1 MKNESENGE
10 QVQESILF
18 SPIKMGAV
26 ALKHRVVMAPLTRLR
41 SNPDNSPSDMMVEHY
56 SQRASDGGL
65 IIIEAASVSANGR
78 AYQGAPGIYNDDQI
92 GGFRKIADAIHA
104 KGGKSFVQLFHSGR
118 TSHVDLQPNGE
129 SPVGASVVPYGGH
142 VFLNKEF
149 ITVSPNRALEIDEI
163 QAIVEDFR
171 IASERV
177 MAAGFDGVEIHSA
190 NGYLPDQ
197 FIQDGSN
204 KRTDAYGGPVENRA
218 RFLLEIT
225 KALVEVWGPGRVGV
239 RISPSGFFNE
249 VSDSNPEATF
259 GYVATQLN
267 NFELA
272 YLHIIEPRVMGDLTK
287 VENGEPVAAAYLRKI
302 YKGNIIVAGGFTGDS
317 AEAILRKGDADL
329 VTFGRHFASNPD
341 LPERLKRKLPLNPY
355 NRDAFW
361 GGDEHGYNDY
371 PFYQEP
377 VEAEQQ

>member
-1 MKNESENGE
+1 MKDELKDGE
-10 QVQESILF
+10 QIEQSILF
-18 SPIKMGAV
+18 SPVKIGELS
-26 ALKHRVVMAPLTRLR
+26 LKHRVVMAPLTRLR
-41 SNPDNSPSDMMVEHY
+41 SNPDDSPSDIMIEHY

-65 IIIEAASVSANGR
+65 IIIEAAGVSAKGR

-92 GGFRKIADAIHA
+92 INFRKIADAIHA
-104 KGGKSFVQLFHSGR
+104 KGGLSVVQLFHSGR
-118 TSHVDLQPNGE
+118 TSHVALQPNGE

-149 ITVSPNRALEIDEI
+149 IPVSPNRALEIDEI
-163 QAIVEDFR
+163 KAIVEDFR
-171 IASERV
+171 VASERV
-177 MAAGFDGVEIHSA
+177 LAAGFDGVEIHSA

-204 KRTDAYGGPVENRA
+204 KRTDMYGGPIENRA
-218 RFLLEIT
+218 RFLMEVT
-225 KALVEVWGPGRVGV
+225 KAVVSVWGPGRVGV

-259 GYVATQLN
+259 GYVAEQLN
-267 NFELA
+267 NFDLA

-287 VENGEPVAAAYLRKI
+287 VENGEPVAAAYLRKV

-329 VTFGRHFASNPD
+329 VTFGRYFASNPD
-341 LPERLKRKLPLNPY
+341 LPERLRRKLPLNPY

-371 PFYQEP
+371 PFYQE
-377 VEAEQQ
+377 VEKIEQE